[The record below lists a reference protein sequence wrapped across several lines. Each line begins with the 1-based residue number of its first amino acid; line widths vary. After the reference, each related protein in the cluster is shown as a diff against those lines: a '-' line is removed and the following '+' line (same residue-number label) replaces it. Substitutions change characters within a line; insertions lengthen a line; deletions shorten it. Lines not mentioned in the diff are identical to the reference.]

1 MKKLF
6 ILVSALILFTTQSM
20 AAPVVGEVYQKMG
33 TTWVERDFE
42 NITIEEAGFK
52 LYMDDFLQTGEDG
65 AMNLE
70 FIDGTKFTVGPNG
83 EAIIDEF
90 RFDTSVV
97 PIEVS
102 MSVDVNVGSFTYESG
117 SVSKLGGEVEI
128 NTPSAT
134 VTVIGTAFSG
144 RVETSGRTTI
154 TLLPDR
160 NGNVGQVTVANE
172 AGSSTITQAY
182 SAVIVVSD
190 ILMPTL
196 PDPLSS
202 KDKKEL
208 FDLDT
213 NEETIE
219 EKIEEQS
226 DRRNEVKKI
235 EQIDDKETKEIDQV
249 EEKEI
254 EKLEVQEEVDSEL
267 DNFDVQEENVE
278 IEIKKV
284 DVDTI
289 EVTEEV
295 AQELEQDLLVAD
307 TIEQAVEVMPEAV
320 EEIKKVEVIEIKPE
334 VVEEVKQEVVEDVIM
349 DDTVTEIDTSYYDQ
363 WDDAAYDEEYG
374 WVDENDQ
381 VTVWDASGEVKMDY
395 EESKEMWAEMD
406 KAYYD
411 AIGCESDCTWE
422 NINWEEIDWDAIDW
436 EEYDKKYNETL
447 EKYGL
452 EAYNW
457 DDVDVTDDV
466 FEEVED
472 ISDYD
477 EDNKDTW
484 DAEDWENYNYYEDE
498 DGPYLITGKEDWCVD
513 ADWCDQEYVDNSNE
527 WAQADWDLNTK
538 YDKWNKESKNL
549 FEISYLNEKWYGD
562 TTNAP
567 KPWTIT
573 ELKDKYIKDWTWD
586 DWDIWWKAF
595 DEWYFSDYYD
605 NWEQEYEEVTIEEE
619 YGFED
624 DIYDEDWELDWL
636 ADIDTEWDCETFGYY
651 WDKKNSSCGTE
662 WVDNSQVDIK
672 VTSSGAELN
681 YELGTIKQIV
691 TTTENGVTT
700 TIQQDGR
707 YSTLENSA
715 DVNAST
721 GSSNWKEITRTYN
734 GHTVHIHTGGSG
746 VASGNHSALN
756 FDVMIIQ
763 DDEAQAMSSG
773 ENGGTITIIQ
783 ID

>member
-1 MKKLF
+1 MKKILS
-6 ILVSALILFTTQSM
+6 LVSALILLTTQSM
-20 AAPVVGEVYQKMG
+20 AAPIVGEVFQKMG

-42 NITIEEAGFK
+42 NITINDAGFK
-52 LYMDDFLQTGEDG
+52 LYMEDFLQTGEDG

-70 FIDGTKFTVGPNG
+70 FIDGTKFTLAPNS
-83 EAIIDEF
+83 EAVIDEF
-90 RFDTSVV
+90 SFDTSVV

-128 NTPSAT
+128 NTPTAT
-134 VTVIGTAFSG
+134 VTVMGTAFSG
-144 RVETSGRTTI
+144 RVDASGRTTI
-154 TLLPDR
+154 TLLPDST
-160 NGNVGQVTVANE
+160 GSVGRVTVTNE
-172 AGSSTITQAY
+172 AGASTITRAY
-182 SAVIVVSD
+182 SAVTVLSD
-190 ILMPTL
+190 NLRPSP
-196 PDPLSS
+196 PDPLSTNER
-202 KDKKEL
+202 KEL
-208 FDLDT
+208 FDLET

-219 EKIEEQS
+219 EKIEEQR
-226 DRRNEVKKI
+226 DTKKRVDKL
-235 EQIDDKETKEIDQV
+235 EQIDDKEIKDIEQIEEVIEELETQEVKEV
-249 EEKEI
+249 ELGTFDEQEESKENAI
-254 EKLEVQEEVDSEL
+254 EMKEENLEV
-267 DNFDVQEENVE
+267 E
-278 IEIKKV
+278 I
-284 DVDTI
+284 
-289 EVTEEV
+289 TEEE
-295 AQELEQDLLVAD
+295 AGNLEQDLMTEEL
-307 TIEQAVEVMPEAV
+307 TIVETSSTEGT
-320 EEIKKVEVIEIKPE
+320 VI
-334 VVEEVKQEVVEDVIM
+334 VEDFKTESEPIVNTNEVSEDIIT
-349 DDTVTEIDTSYYDQ
+349 DDSVNTEVDTSYYDQ

>member
-128 NTPSAT
+128 NTPTAT
-134 VTVIGTAFSG
+134 VTVMGTAFSG
-144 RVETSGRTTI
+144 RVDASGRTTI
-154 TLLPDR
+154 TLLPDST
-160 NGNVGQVTVANE
+160 GSVGRVTVTNE
-172 AGSSTITQAY
+172 AGASTITRAY
-182 SAVIVVSD
+182 SAVTVLSD
-190 ILMPTL
+190 NLRPSP
-196 PDPLSS
+196 PDPLSTNER
-202 KDKKEL
+202 KEL
-208 FDLDT
+208 FDLET

-219 EKIEEQS
+219 EKIEEQR
-226 DRRNEVKKI
+226 DTKKRVDKL
-235 EQIDDKETKEIDQV
+235 EQIDDKEIKDIEQIEEVIEELETQEVKEV
-249 EEKEI
+249 ELDTFDEQEESKENAI
-254 EKLEVQEEVDSEL
+254 EMKEENLEV
-267 DNFDVQEENVE
+267 E
-278 IEIKKV
+278 I
-284 DVDTI
+284 
-289 EVTEEV
+289 TEEE
-295 AQELEQDLLVAD
+295 AGNLEQDLMTEEL
-307 TIEQAVEVMPEAV
+307 TIVETSSTEGT
-320 EEIKKVEVIEIKPE
+320 VI
-334 VVEEVKQEVVEDVIM
+334 VEDFKTESEPIVNTNEVSEDIIT
-349 DDTVTEIDTSYYDQ
+349 DDSVNTEVDTSYYDQ

-573 ELKDKYIKDWTWD
+573 ELKDKYIKDWTWN

>member
-1 MKKLF
+1 MKKILS
-6 ILVSALILFTTQSM
+6 LVSALILLTTQSM
-20 AAPVVGEVYQKMG
+20 AAPIVGEVFQKMG

-42 NITIEEAGFK
+42 NITINDAGFK
-52 LYMDDFLQTGEDG
+52 LYMEDFLQTGEDG

-70 FIDGTKFTVGPNG
+70 FIDGTKFTLAPNS
-83 EAIIDEF
+83 EAVIDEF
-90 RFDTSVV
+90 SFDTSVV

-128 NTPSAT
+128 NTPTAT
-134 VTVIGTAFSG
+134 VTVMGTAFSG
-144 RVETSGRTTI
+144 RVDASGRTTI
-154 TLLPDR
+154 TLLPDST
-160 NGNVGQVTVANE
+160 GSVGRVTVTNE
-172 AGSSTITQAY
+172 AGASTITRAY
-182 SAVIVVSD
+182 SAVTVLSD
-190 ILMPTL
+190 NLRPSP
-196 PDPLSS
+196 PDPLSTNER
-202 KDKKEL
+202 KEL
-208 FDLDT
+208 FDLET

-219 EKIEEQS
+219 EKIEEQR
-226 DRRNEVKKI
+226 DTKKRVDKL
-235 EQIDDKETKEIDQV
+235 EQIDDKEIKDIEQIEEVIEELETQEVKEV
-249 EEKEI
+249 ELDTFDEQEESKENAI
-254 EKLEVQEEVDSEL
+254 EMKEENLEV
-267 DNFDVQEENVE
+267 E
-278 IEIKKV
+278 I
-284 DVDTI
+284 
-289 EVTEEV
+289 TEEE
-295 AQELEQDLLVAD
+295 AGNLEQDLMTEEL
-307 TIEQAVEVMPEAV
+307 TIVETSSTEGT
-320 EEIKKVEVIEIKPE
+320 VI
-334 VVEEVKQEVVEDVIM
+334 VEDFKTESEPIVNTNEVSEDIIT
-349 DDTVTEIDTSYYDQ
+349 DDSVNTEVDTSYYDQ

>member
-226 DRRNEVKKI
+226 DRRDEVKKI
-235 EQIDDKETKEIDQV
+235 VQFDVKETKEID
-249 EEKEI
+249 KI
-254 EKLEVQEEVDSEL
+254 
-267 DNFDVQEENVE
+267 
-278 IEIKKV
+278 
-284 DVDTI
+284 
-289 EVTEEV
+289 
-295 AQELEQDLLVAD
+295 
-307 TIEQAVEVMPEAV
+307 
-320 EEIKKVEVIEIKPE
+320 
-334 VVEEVKQEVVEDVIM
+334 
-349 DDTVTEIDTSYYDQ
+349 
-363 WDDAAYDEEYG
+363 
-374 WVDENDQ
+374 
-381 VTVWDASGEVKMDY
+381 
-395 EESKEMWAEMD
+395 
-406 KAYYD
+406 
-411 AIGCESDCTWE
+411 
-422 NINWEEIDWDAIDW
+422 
-436 EEYDKKYNETL
+436 
-447 EKYGL
+447 
-452 EAYNW
+452 
-457 DDVDVTDDV
+457 
-466 FEEVED
+466 
-472 ISDYD
+472 
-477 EDNKDTW
+477 
-484 DAEDWENYNYYEDE
+484 
-498 DGPYLITGKEDWCVD
+498 
-513 ADWCDQEYVDNSNE
+513 
-527 WAQADWDLNTK
+527 
-538 YDKWNKESKNL
+538 
-549 FEISYLNEKWYGD
+549 
-562 TTNAP
+562 
-567 KPWTIT
+567 
-573 ELKDKYIKDWTWD
+573 
-586 DWDIWWKAF
+586 
-595 DEWYFSDYYD
+595 
-605 NWEQEYEEVTIEEE
+605 
-619 YGFED
+619 
-624 DIYDEDWELDWL
+624 
-636 ADIDTEWDCETFGYY
+636 
-651 WDKKNSSCGTE
+651 
-662 WVDNSQVDIK
+662 
-672 VTSSGAELN
+672 
-681 YELGTIKQIV
+681 
-691 TTTENGVTT
+691 
-700 TIQQDGR
+700 
-707 YSTLENSA
+707 
-715 DVNAST
+715 
-721 GSSNWKEITRTYN
+721 
-734 GHTVHIHTGGSG
+734 
-746 VASGNHSALN
+746 
-756 FDVMIIQ
+756 
-763 DDEAQAMSSG
+763 
-773 ENGGTITIIQ
+773 
-783 ID
+783 